1 MIVII
6 AHVCIFVRPC
16 ASKHQCRPVAARSAG
31 EIHVRVR
38 LNHHTHTPAPVSHTH
53 THTAR
58 AWRVLALIS
67 SHQLGF
73 LHHMEEVRIP
83 DVPSG

>member
-6 AHVCIFVRPC
+6 ADVCMFVRPC
-16 ASKHQCRPVAARSAG
+16 KRLCASKHECRPVAACLAG
-31 EIHVRVR
+31 KIHIGAT
-38 LNHHTHTPAPVSHTH
+38 LKHHTQKPASVSHA
-53 THTAR
+53 AR
-58 AWRVLALIS
+58 AWRVLALII
-67 SHQLGF
+67 SHQLGI